1 MLSATSGGY
10 SSGPSSSTGL
20 PAACTVPAS
29 VHMWGR
35 EEEVGIRSVASVAW
49 TSLSCGICTAA
60 TLTGAFVQ
68 VPYIEDPNTGT
79 AMFES
84 SKIIQYLN
92 ETYAV

>member
-1 MLSATSGGY
+1 M
-10 SSGPSSSTGL
+10 
-20 PAACTVPAS
+20 
-29 VHMWGR
+29 HMWGG
-35 EEEVGIRSVASVAW
+35 EEEAGIRSMASVAW

-60 TLTGAFVQ
+60 PLTGAFVQ

-84 SKIIQYLN
+84 NKIIQYLN